1 MELSPFA
8 KDQGSLHPRILEGQA
23 VIYSAVKPGFEPERH
38 QKKLDPS
45 GFIV

>member
-23 VIYSAVKPGFEPERH
+23 VIYPAVKPGFELNRH
-38 QKKLDPS
+38 QKKLDPN
-45 GFIV
+45 GFVV